1 MTHNLFME
9 QEKEMHPSM
18 QRLYQACAAIGSIT
32 HPRPSDIALFAK
44 SSPQAINNWAKR
56 GISREGALN
65 IEKLRGVRAAW
76 LMDGVGEMR
85 APNVEPAMDM
95 SGKKYPLVSFVQ
107 AGGWTEICDNF
118 QPGDADEWYP
128 SAKNLGPH
136 GYMLRVRGKSM
147 YAPGQKYSFDEGML
161 LHVNPSMEPVPGQ
174 FVIVRRNGS
183 QEATFKRYIL
193 IDGQPYLEA
202 INPDWPKE
210 EKYLKL
216 LPGDDWC
223 GVVVDAS
230 MNTLP

>member
-1 MTHNLFME
+1 MVISDEIKKFRRE
-9 QEKEMHPSM
+9 
-18 QRLYQACAAIGSIT
+18 RL
-32 HPRPSDIALFAK
+32 IALRDGPFNGNAAALGVFLGYK
-44 SSPQAINNWAKR
+44 DGAFVRQMISGHREISEKTIMKVQEHHAYRNWF
-56 GISREGALN
+56 
-65 IEKLRGVRAAW
+65 
-76 LMDGVGEMR
+76 D
-85 APNVEPAMDM
+85 APNVEPAADM
-95 SGKKYPLVSFVQ
+95 PQRKYPLVSFVQ

-136 GYMLRVRGKSM
+136 GYMLRVKGKSM
-147 YAPGQKYSFDEGML
+147 YAPGEKYSFPEGML

-183 QEATFKRYIL
+183 QEATFKRYIM
-193 IDGQPYLEA
+193 IDGEPYLEA
-202 INPDWPKE
+202 INPNWP

-230 MNTLP
+230 MNSLP